1 MITRIREFIAQSR
14 RVLSVTK
21 KPGAEEYK
29 QITKVSLIGIAI
41 LGSVG
46 YLLFI
51 MSEGALLGLPVTAA
65 LTTAVITYL
74 LFTS

>member
-1 MITRIREFIAQSR
+1 MITRIKEFIAQSR

-46 YLLFI
+46 YTLFVL
-51 MSEGALLGLPVTAA
+51 SEESLLGLPITAGLTAA
-65 LTTAVITYL
+65 IVAYLITTV
-74 LFTS
+74 

>member
-1 MITRIREFIAQSR
+1 MIKRIREFIAQSGG
-14 RVLSVTK
+14 VLSGTK

-46 YLLFI
+46 YTLFVL
-51 MSEGALLGLPVTAA
+51 SEEALLGLPATATIAA
-65 LTTAVITYL
+65 LIIGYLIYTA
-74 LFTS
+74 

>member
-1 MITRIREFIAQSR
+1 MIKRIREFIAQSR

-21 KPGAEEYK
+21 KPDAEEYK

-46 YLLFI
+46 YTMFI
-51 MSEGALLGLPVTAA
+51 LSEGSLLGLPATATVTA
-65 LTTAVITYL
+65 LVIGYLIYTA
-74 LFTS
+74 